1 MFRTATLGIAV
12 ITLMLSAGAYA
23 KQDKKASSR
32 RRWPPSEPPQAD
44 HVTPAGMR
52 RGWLRSVAGRP
63 DRGVTRLKYETLVD
77 APLEAT
83 FAFFSDASNLE
94 RLTPGWVQF
103 SIVTPLPIVMR
114 AGLEIDYRIR
124 LHGVPLA
131 WTSRIDVWEP
141 GRRFVDCQIAGPY
154 LWWRHE
160 HRFEAAGSWTRV
172 IDEVEYLPRAAWM
185 TARVVR
191 RDVER
196 IFRHRQDA
204 LQQIFDHP
212 IEGHDG

>member
-1 MFRTATLGIAV
+1 M
-12 ITLMLSAGAYA
+12 
-23 KQDKKASSR
+23 SR
-32 RRWPPSEPPQAD
+32 VNRGPQAEP
-44 HVTPAGMR
+44 VTPAGTR
-52 RGWLRSVAGRP
+52 RGWLQSTATRPGRN
-63 DRGVTRLKYETLVD
+63 VTRLKYETLVR
-77 APLEAT
+77 APLPAT
-83 FAFFSDASNLE
+83 FAFFSNASNLE

-103 SIVTPLPIVMR
+103 SIVTPLPLVMR

-141 GRRFVDCQIAGPY
+141 GHRFVDRQVAGPY
-154 LWWRHE
+154 VWWRHE
-160 HRFEAAGSWTRV
+160 HRFGTVGDATRV

-196 IFRHRQDA
+196 IFRYRQDA
-204 LQQIFDHP
+204 LQQIFNHP
-212 IEGHDG
+212 ARVERHDG

>member
-1 MFRTATLGIAV
+1 
-12 ITLMLSAGAYA
+12 
-23 KQDKKASSR
+23 
-32 RRWPPSEPPQAD
+32 
-44 HVTPAGMR
+44 VTT
-52 RGWLRSVAGRP
+52 RP
-63 DRGVTRLKYETLVD
+63 DRHLTRLKYETLVR

-94 RLTPGWVQF
+94 RLTPGWLQF

-124 LHGVPLA
+124 LHGVPLP
-131 WTSRIDVWEP
+131 WTSRIEIWQP
-141 GRRFVDCQIAGPY
+141 GHRFVDRQIAGPY

-160 HRFEAAGSWTRV
+160 HRFETAGGATRV

-185 TARVVR
+185 TASMVR

-196 IFRHRQDA
+196 IFRYRRDA
-204 LQQIFDHP
+204 LHQIFHHP
-212 IEGHDG
+212 LVVERHVD